1 MLRQLSISSVALIDQ
16 LMIAFYDGFSVLTG
30 ETGAGKSIII
40 EAFNFVLGERA
51 SRELIQSGKQK
62 AGVEAVFELDPQ
74 EPVHAVL
81 KKQELTAEDGVLVLY
96 RELSESGKG
105 VCRINGTLVSVAI
118 LKQIGD
124 ALVDIHG
131 QHAHQSLLNSKLH
144 IDMLDAFAGEQILPV
159 KQRVQSAYRRA
170 ATAGKLLSDAVTDE
184 RERERR
190 SDLISYQI
198 REIDAANLIDGEEET
213 LAEQRRML
221 QNAQAI
227 MQALDGSSEIL
238 NGDERVLSELSGA
251 LHALDGIRAYHGD
264 YAAVADRLRDLYYNL
279 EDLAYT
285 VRDLRSEFIYDPDTL
300 EQIEWRLET
309 ISTLKKKYG
318 ANIAEIST
326 YREKIGE
333 EYEQLQ
339 NFEQRRESLAS
350 DYAAALAEYGSE
362 AETLHALRLQAA
374 ETLSSRLLPEL
385 ADLGMPH
392 AGFEVAFERLSGEL
406 PDANGIDRIEF
417 MLSTNAGE
425 PVKPLSRVAS
435 GGEISR
441 IMLSFKS
448 VLADTD
454 RIATMVFDE
463 IDSGIS
469 GQIGTAVALKMRQI
483 AAGHQVLC
491 ITHLPQI
498 AAFANRQ
505 YHVFKTMEHGQTRS
519 DATLLSDVERVAE
532 IARIMGGSEDDVAA
546 MEHAR
551 SLIAAANDAMRV

>member
-1 MLRQLSISSVALIDQ
+1 MLRQLSINSVALIDE
-16 LMIAFYDGFSVLTG
+16 LVIAFYDGFSVLTG

-40 EAFNFVLGERA
+40 EALNFVLGERA

-62 AGVEAVFELDPQ
+62 ASVEAVFALSER
-74 EPVHAVL
+74 EPVRAVL
-81 KKQELTAEDGVLVLY
+81 SEQELESDDGELVLY
-96 RELSESGKG
+96 RELSETGKG
-105 VCRINGTLVSVAI
+105 ACRVNGTLVSVAV

-131 QHAHQSLLNSKLH
+131 QHAHQSLLNPKLH
-144 IDMLDAFAGEQILPV
+144 IDMLDAFAGDALPPV
-159 KQRVQSAYRRA
+159 RQRVQDAFRRA
-170 ATAGKLLSDAVTDE
+170 SAAGKLLHTAVTDE

-190 SDLISYQI
+190 TDLLAYQI
-198 REIDAANLIDGEEET
+198 QEIDDAKLVDGEEET
-213 LAEQRRML
+213 LDEQRGML
-221 QNAQAI
+221 QNAQSI
-227 MQALDGSSEIL
+227 MQALEESSEIL
-238 NGDERVLSELSGA
+238 SGDERVLSELSGA
-251 LHALDGIRAYHGD
+251 MHALEGIRAYSAE
-264 YAAVADRLRDLYYNL
+264 YAAVADQLRDLYYNL
-279 EDLAYT
+279 EDAAYT
-285 VRDLRSEFIYDPDTL
+285 VRDLRSGFTYDPELL

-318 ANIAEIST
+318 ASIAEILA
-326 YREKIGE
+326 YRERIGE

-339 NFEQRRESLAS
+339 NYEQRRESLAA
-350 DYAAALAEYGSE
+350 DYDAALSEYTRASDSLG
-362 AETLHALRLQAA
+362 ALRRAAA
-374 ETLSSRLLPEL
+374 ETLSERLLPEL

-392 AGFEVAFERLSGEL
+392 AKFTVAFERLAGDL
-406 PDANGIDRIEF
+406 PGANGTDGVEF
-417 MLSTNAGE
+417 LLSTNAGE

-454 RIATMVFDE
+454 GIATMVFDE

-469 GQIGTAVALKMRQI
+469 GQVGTAVAQKMRQI

-498 AAFANRQ
+498 AAYANRQ
-505 YHVFKTMEHGQTRS
+505 YHVFKVTADGLTRS
-519 DATLLSDVERVAE
+519 NATLLSEAQRVAE
-532 IARIMGGSEDDVAA
+532 IARIMGGTSDDAAA

-551 SLIAAANDAMRV
+551 SLIAAADEAMRR

>member
-1 MLRQLSISSVALIDQ
+1 MLRQLSISNVALIDQ
-16 LMIAFYDGFSVLTG
+16 LVIAFYDGFSVLTG

-62 AGVEAVFELDPQ
+62 ASVEAMFELMPE
-74 EPVHAVL
+74 EPVHAAL
-81 KKQELTAEDGVLVLY
+81 EAQELTAEDGALTLY
-96 RELSESGKG
+96 RELSDSGKG
-105 VCRINGTLVSVAI
+105 VCRVNGTLVSVAV

-144 IDMLDAFAGEQILPV
+144 IDMLDAFAGERILPV

-170 ATAGKLLSDAVTDE
+170 AAAGKLLSAAVTDE

-198 REIDAANLIDGEEET
+198 REIDAANLVDGEEET
-213 LAEQRRML
+213 LSEQRRML
-221 QNAQAI
+221 QNSQAI
-227 MQALDGSSEIL
+227 MQALEESSERL
-238 NGDERVLSELSGA
+238 NGDGRVLAELSGA

-264 YAAVADRLRDLYYNL
+264 YAAASDRLRDLYYNL

-285 VRDLRSEFIYDPDTL
+285 VRDLRSEFTYDPDTL

-318 ANIAEIST
+318 ANIAEILT
-326 YREKIGE
+326 YREQIGE

-339 NFEQRRESLAS
+339 NFEQRRESLAA
-350 DYAAALAEYGSE
+350 DYAAALAEYGNE
-362 AETLHALRLQAA
+362 AESLHALRLQAA

-392 AGFEVAFERLSGEL
+392 ARFEVAFARLSGEL
-406 PDANGIDRIEF
+406 PGANGVDGVEF

-483 AAGHQVLC
+483 ADGHQVLC

-498 AAFANRQ
+498 AAFATRQ
-505 YHVFKTMEHGQTRS
+505 YHVYKIMENGQTRS
-519 DATLLSDVERVAE
+519 DATLLSDAERVAE
-532 IARIMGGSEDDVAA
+532 IARIMGGSEDDAAA

-551 SLIAAANDAMRV
+551 SLIAAANDAMRT